1 MLVCN
6 YWLNAVHAQPPG
18 QFYSGPGSAV
28 DGSCPL
34 TSCPTNCERWQY
46 RHACSFNSSGYCA
59 DCTGLAA
66 NKYFS
71 LTGGLTDSCVQTT
84 QKQCAAGY
92 SNLNRNSTYEGTCT
106 RCADPLPG
114 FYFTT
119 PSSPSST
126 CLDTVTARNAC
137 PLGTKDN
144 NYNDPL
150 LQPNCVACT
159 DIPTGRYWVA
169 RTPGQCSSDPK
180 PTCQTGYALTSYN
193 DPMVNGTCVQCSAVT
208 NKYFIPNTEASATC
222 KVEDCTDSGC
232 AVGEYKAS
240 CGGSFAGICTKC
252 TNGNAS
258 QIYVSTGGVNN
269 ICQVDGCKKTCG
281 NGEFIWGCGVPGAVE
296 SSLTCQKCNNSI
308 TNYTYYTGMGAY
320 VNNSCPTAACP
331 RCPWG
336 YYTLGCGGLNSGTC
350 ERCTNVV

>member
-1 MLVCN
+1 MSLMHLPFSGSSYVSNVDTRAHSKDLNQVGRSVCCSR
-6 YWLNAVHAQPPG
+6 G
-18 QFYSGPGSAV
+18 RKK
-28 DGSCPL
+28 
-34 TSCPTNCERWQY
+34 EQY
-46 RHACSFNSSGYCA
+46 PSIP
-59 DCTGLAA
+59 DCTGR
-66 NKYFS
+66 NDKGS
-71 LTGGLTDSCVQTT
+71 MVDTRWPNHDEVQAVSAVKRLRRKRVAVYPLHTFV
-84 QKQCAAGY
+84 

-119 PSSPSST
+119 PSSPAST
-126 CLDTVTARNAC
+126 CLDTVTARNAR

-159 DIPTGRYWVA
+159 GIPTGHYWVA

-222 KVEDCTDSGC
+222 KVADCTDSGC

-258 QIYVSTGGVNN
+258 QIYVSTGGINN

-296 SSLTCQKCNNSI
+296 SSLACQKCNNSI
-308 TNYTYYTGMGAY
+308 TNYTY
-320 VNNSCPTAACP
+320 
-331 RCPWG
+331 
-336 YYTLGCGGLNSGTC
+336 
-350 ERCTNVV
+350 